1 MKRPLTPYRSALLI
15 KMMNCFCR
23 IVDWPKG
30 FSLTPARTT
39 VILII
44 ANLWHAAYRIW
55 TWAKSFFFFYQLFG
69 CPKANKIG
77 SQTLDKCSSE
87 VQTGNLLIL
96 STMSYPTVPLS
107 AKLNKTEWKSEFRLS
122 WMELCSST
130 NNNALVWQQHLHWTK
145 KLIHIISLKKQIL
158 ILLWQLSNYFKFKI
172 ENTWTKKYD

>member
-55 TWAKSFFFFYQLFG
+55 TWAKSFFFFISYLAAPRPTRLDPKPWTSAVVRFKLETFWFWAQWAIPLFH
-69 CPKANKIG
+69 
-77 SQTLDKCSSE
+77 SL
-87 VQTGNLLIL
+87 
-96 STMSYPTVPLS
+96 
-107 AKLNKTEWKSEFRLS
+107 LS
-122 WMELCSST
+122 WMKLNENLSLDLVEWSCT
-130 NNNALVWQQHLHWTK
+130 VALTITLLYDNNIYTG
-145 KLIHIISLKKQIL
+145 LK
-158 ILLWQLSNYFKFKI
+158 N
-172 ENTWTKKYD
+172 